1 MMIGLRDDFIY
12 MECAD
17 CGCLQLREPPA
28 DLSRYYP
35 SSAYPPWAQQRFSPL
50 RQALRKIHRRVYL
63 HHNKLVRSLVPGTRR
78 LDLQALA
85 KLDFDKTTRILDVG
99 CGNGHLIR
107 DLTLA
112 GFEHV
117 CGIDPYAA
125 GEDQLIRKTTLDEV
139 EDTWDIIMFH
149 HSFEHLREPK
159 RALAKVGR
167 LLAKDGVCLVRIP
180 VKNEAWKIY
189 LGISSFTLSTAWSF
203 WLPKRIW

>member
-1 MMIGLRDDFIY
+1 M
-12 MECAD
+12 
-17 CGCLQLREPPA
+17 
-28 DLSRYYP
+28 
-35 SSAYPPWAQQRFSPL
+35 
-50 RQALRKIHRRVYL
+50 
-63 HHNKLVRSLVPGTRR
+63 
-78 LDLQALA
+78 QALA

-159 RALAKVGR
+159 RAL
-167 LLAKDGVCLVRIP
+167 GVCP
-180 VKNEAWKIY
+180 TENWSD
-189 LGISSFTLSTAWSF
+189 GILRDRFFWSA
-203 WLPKRIW
+203 R